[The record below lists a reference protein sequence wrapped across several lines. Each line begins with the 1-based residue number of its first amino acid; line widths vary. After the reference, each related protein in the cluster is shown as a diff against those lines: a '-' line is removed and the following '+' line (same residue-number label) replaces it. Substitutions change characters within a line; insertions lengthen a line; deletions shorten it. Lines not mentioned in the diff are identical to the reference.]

1 MSKIV
6 ADEIFKYLDFNDGK
20 YLEVGAADGLFQS
33 NSLRLEKEKNWTG
46 ILIEASP
53 QAYSQCLKNRDN
65 AKNAII
71 YGALVSSDYPKN
83 TIVGDFYGH
92 PMNSVGGKRLNNQIN
107 SNIEVPAYTL
117 IEVLTSLNI
126 DKIDAMFID
135 AEGYEMEIL
144 RGLDF
149 ETWKPYFFLI
159 EWNIGEDDLFP
170 FMESKGYECV
180 GNISD
185 FNLIDDPLWPQNH
198 QDFGF
203 KLKENNN
210 AKNI

>member
-1 MSKIV
+1 MSKDV
-6 ADEIFKYLDFNDGK
+6 AQEILKYLDFDNGR
-20 YLEVGAADGLFQS
+20 YLEVGANDGLFQS

-46 ILIEASP
+46 VLIEASP
-53 QAYSQCLKNRDN
+53 SAYNQCLKNRDRT
-65 AKNAII
+65 KNDII
-71 YGALVSSDYPKN
+71 YGALVSSDYPKDS
-83 TIVGDFYGH
+83 IVGDFYGH
-92 PMNSVGGKRLNNQIN
+92 PMNSVGGKRLNNQSN

-117 IEVLTSLNI
+117 TEVLGNLAI

-135 AEGYEMEIL
+135 VEGYEMEVL

-149 ETWKPYFFLI
+149 DTWKPYFFLI
-159 EWNIGEDDLFP
+159 EWNVGEDDLFP

-185 FNLIDDPLWPQNH
+185 FNLIDDEFWPQNH

-203 KLKENNN
+203 RLK
-210 AKNI
+210 AK